1 MNATPNVRVLVIEDE
16 PQMLRNL
23 MTILRAE
30 GFAVL
35 GAPGGV
41 EGVALALSE
50 KPDLILCD
58 LMMPVLDGFGV
69 LQRVR
74 EDNRLAP
81 VPFIFLTA
89 RGERQE
95 IRAGMNLG
103 ADDYLTKPVKVDDL
117 LAAIRTR
124 LERRQQALTEVPSGN
139 RRPTQPTDLAALGL
153 TERQN
158 EVLFWLIEGKGN
170 ADIAVILGMAPAT
183 VKKHLEH
190 IFDKL
195 GVENRTAAMM
205 TALERW
211 GESASASA

>member
-1 MNATPNVRVLVIEDE
+1 MNALPNTRILVIEDE

-35 GAPGGV
+35 GAPGGE
-41 EGVALALSE
+41 EGVALARSE

-74 EDNRLAP
+74 GDSRLAP

-89 RGERQE
+89 RGERE
-95 IRAGMNLG
+95 EVRAGMNLG

-124 LERRQQALTEVPSGN
+124 LERRQHALAEVASGN
-139 RRPTQPTDLAALGL
+139 RRPAQPSDLGALGL

-170 ADIAVILGMAPAT
+170 ADIATILGMAPAT

-190 IFDKL
+190 IFIKL
-195 GVENRTAAMM
+195 GVENRTAAIM

-211 GESASASA
+211 AESASTSA